1 MDRSQEC
8 GERRIETTAAQNRT
22 AKIVRAASS
31 LATRGPQERPANV
44 VSPRPPLKS
53 SARLEVSETGKTR
66 HLGSQPTLR
75 NPKAAGHKEEKEKKE
90 DAQYASAKG
99 PRMPLDRNAGAQRQG
114 QEWWRTAAFRGGP
127 GHSLRRGGGG
137 EG

>member
-90 DAQYASAKG
+90 DAQRGRRGRLS
-99 PRMPLDRNAGAQRQG
+99 
-114 QEWWRTAAFRGGP
+114 GGP
-127 GHSLRRGGGG
+127 PRRERAHDATRHLEYSRGRGHT
-137 EG
+137 E